1 MNERNMGQ
9 TNEEETKTGEKPAVT
24 PSGYQGENPA
34 TAGPGAT
41 AVKSSTPENKDE
53 KLNPSAPGNAGTT
66 PGSTGTK

>member
-1 MNERNMGQ
+1 MNEPRKER
-9 TNEEETKTGEKPAVT
+9 TNKEEARSGEKPAVT

-41 AVKSSTPENKDE
+41 AVKSGTPENKDE

-66 PGSTGTK
+66 PGSTETK